1 MLLPFGSTRAQQYA
15 PASPIAPSS
24 LPATGAAVLPR
35 FAAQNR
41 GNAAPRPAQ
50 PDPALLAPNDADA
63 IQTAPFK
70 IQLEVPSIERVTQS
84 VESDA
89 QFRERLRQDGR
100 ARKIPEGIE
109 FPNDPVI
116 STQMYRERNW
126 NPMKLEVAP
135 YYVCHGR
142 LYFQQI
148 NAERYGWDLGVF
160 APLVSGTKFLYDF
173 VTWPYHLAVEPCRRF
188 DYNTGMCLPG
198 DPVPLLLYPLHPSAT
213 GFVAEV
219 GTVLTL
225 VAVFP

>member
-1 MLLPFGSTRAQQYA
+1 MLLPFGLTQAQQFS
-15 PASPIAPSS
+15 PASPIARFAQ
-24 LPATGAAVLPR
+24 PATGSAVLPR
-35 FAAQNR
+35 FAAQNQ

-50 PDPALLAPNDADA
+50 PDPLLPAPNEADS

-100 ARKIPEGIE
+100 ERKIPESIE
-109 FPNDPVI
+109 FPNDPII
-116 STQMYRERNW
+116 STREYQLRKW
-126 NPMKLEVAP
+126 TPMKLEVAP

-148 NAERYGWDLGVF
+148 NAERYGWDFGVF
-160 APLVSGTKFLYDF
+160 APLVSGSKFLYDF

-198 DPVPLLLYPLHPSAT
+198 DPVPLLLYPLHPNAT